1 MVDDWFYYVNGD
13 VRMKSIFGFNFKN
26 NIYVDIWENLK
37 FRNFLVIWLLI
48 EFDILFK

>member
-26 NIYVDIWENLK
+26 NIKDIWENLNLEK
-37 FRNFLVIWLLI
+37 F
-48 EFDILFK
+48 